1 MFKNIKEIRNIKDFK
16 KLASGFAPVVY
27 AESMAAVAPSVSNNA
42 VFNALLTKVISLIV
56 VPIVWVVLTF
66 SVLVFM
72 WGLVQF
78 VMNADDPG
86 ARSTG
91 WQHILWGIIGFT
103 IIICAYG
110 IVRLVTNTLGVPS
123 PF

>member
-1 MFKNIKEIRNIKDFK
+1 MINNFKNLK
-16 KLASGFAPVVY
+16 KFASGFIPVAY
-27 AESMAAVAPSVSNNA
+27 AENLAAVSPAVSNNA
-42 VFNALLTKVISLIV
+42 AFNALLAKVISLIV

-78 VMNADDPG
+78 VMYADDPK

-91 WQHILWGIIGFT
+91 WNHILWGIIGFA
-103 IIICAYG
+103 IILCAYG
-110 IVRLVTNTLGVPS
+110 IVRLITNTLGVPS